1 MMCRSDAVGDVV
13 RAHLDATMWLEW
25 EFEAISYFRCK
36 VEMLPLSGFGR
47 VRVRQSRT
55 RVATVLI

>member
-25 EFEAISYFRCK
+25 EFEAISYLDAKLKCYHCLGLGEY
-36 VEMLPLSGFGR
+36 VSDNPELESQPY
-47 VRVRQSRT
+47 
-55 RVATVLI
+55 